1 MVRIMGNCNWRYV
14 TSSGGGKI
22 AVSRKT
28 GFIREEG
35 GSDGGGANERNT
47 GIKILQDTVANS
59 RTNELLGAYNEL
71 KDKSL
76 REMTNEEKMVR
87 AVLTD
92 ELAARGEILYDPKTG
107 NYDKARDSKKI
118 VYDNEKSYR
127 IDDIITVKDEDGT
140 RKYADAYWYYNGK
153 FSKVKNLAIQKRLAQ
168 KYEEKK
174 KSR

>member
-1 MVRIMGNCNWRYV
+1 MCSR
-14 TSSGGGKI
+14 SGDAKGS
-22 AVSRKT
+22 AS
-28 GFIREEG
+28 
-35 GSDGGGANERNT
+35 GSDERNT

-92 ELAARGEILYDPKTG
+92 ELATRGEILYDPKTG
-107 NYDKARDSKKI
+107 NYDKAKDSKKI

-127 IDDIITVKDEDGT
+127 IDGIITVKDENET

-153 FSKVKNLAIQKRLAQ
+153 FSKVKNTAIQKRLAQ